1 MKYFLLILSLS
12 LGFQANAQIK
22 ALEGVKLEY
31 AEPGIYD
38 FTLEGLNESDS
49 ADYFAYKLLSDLN
62 DECVSVSELSK
73 GYFED
78 LSFGYLFRFEEH
90 KVWYL
95 CYREGLVMG
104 SVYEIAKE

>member
-1 MKYFLLILSLS
+1 MKYFLLILTLS

-38 FTLEGLNESDS
+38 FTLEGLNDSDS
-49 ADYFAYKLLSDLN
+49 ADYFAYNLRVDLYN
-62 DECVSVSELSK
+62 ECLSVSELPK

-95 CYREGLVMG
+95 CYRGGLVMG